1 MHTWVEAFIEP
12 VGWMTFEPTP
22 AYPVQE
28 RMVDYQAI
36 EESENDLNLIELP
49 IGSRN
54 DILNEEITDDSRF
67 TRNEGSITNNL
78 PTENTS
84 NSSKILEAG

>member
-1 MHTWVEAFIEP
+1 M
-12 VGWMTFEPTP
+12 
-22 AYPVQE
+22 
-28 RMVDYQAI
+28 R
-36 EESENDLNLIELP
+36 NDLNLIELP